1 MRLPLPSP
9 AVRALARLGEDL
21 SRARR
26 RRSLSQA
33 STAER
38 SGVSVATLKRL
49 EKGDPGVGIE
59 HLARVLHLLGE
70 LDRLERLL
78 DTGADAVGLVLMDER
93 LPQRVRRKGS
103 ARAL

>member
-1 MRLPLPSP
+1 MAFPLPAP

-33 STAER
+33 SVAER
-38 SGVSVATLKRL
+38 AGLSVATLKRL
-49 EKGDPGVGIE
+49 EKGDPGVGLE

-70 LDRLERLL
+70 VGRLERLV
-78 DTGADAVGLVLMDER
+78 DTGVDEVGLVLMDEQ
-93 LPQRVRRKGS
+93 LPQRVRRKRGN
-103 ARAL
+103 RAL